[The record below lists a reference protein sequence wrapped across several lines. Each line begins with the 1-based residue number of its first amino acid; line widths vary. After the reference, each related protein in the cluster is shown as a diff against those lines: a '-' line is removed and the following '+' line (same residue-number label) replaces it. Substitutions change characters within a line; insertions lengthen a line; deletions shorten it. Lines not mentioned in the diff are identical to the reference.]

1 MCAPTQRKS
10 SGEVRGEIAW
20 GPDSTVMRDNVSI
33 LDSGMFLCISVNKV
47 TRTYFVWRHAWNV
60 RADTAQKLG
69 GSKRGNAWGPV
80 HHRCTAR
87 LRISYSLALTFIRYV
102 QREYFIHS
110 SKSNFASCFY
120 YYASH
125 DATVF
130 VKIGLYVHTYVH
142 YSVSV
147 CYFYHFNHS
156 NKFHTVYTTLLL
168 FS

>member
-1 MCAPTQRKS
+1 MCAPTQRKN
-10 SGEVRGEIAW
+10 SGEVRGRTREAQSRYLAIAHGEI
-20 GPDSTVMRDNVSI
+20 T
-33 LDSGMFLCISVNKV
+33 
-47 TRTYFVWRHAWNV
+47 T
-60 RADTAQKLG
+60 
-69 GSKRGNAWGPV
+69 

-125 DATVF
+125 DGTRKDRIVC
-130 VKIGLYVHTYVH
+130 TYVY